1 MPEYCHRYKHHTDKI
16 NMIGFIS
23 SRGVGRI
30 ELFEENM
37 DAKIL
42 KRLLTNNVVASANKL
57 FGDTFHNWWFL
68 HDNDKK
74 FTSGLVRKWC
84 FDNGIQCLD
93 FPPYS
98 PDLNPIEHIWVDLK
112 KAVEKRNPQSLSDLK
127 QIIKEEWDKLS
138 ASRCAKLISSMEK
151 RCENVIA
158 NHGFRTKY

>member
-1 MPEYCHRYKHHTDKI
+1 
-16 NMIGFIS
+16 MIGFIS
-23 SRGVGRI
+23 SNGVGTI

-37 DAKIL
+37 DAKLL
-42 KRLLTNNVVASANKL
+42 KRLLTNNVVKSAQQL
-57 FGDTFHNWWFL
+57 YGDNFHNWWFL

-74 FTSGLVRKWC
+74 FTSGLVKKWC

-112 KAVEKRNPQSLSDLK
+112 KAVDKRNPASLEQLK
-127 QIIKEEWDKLS
+127 TIIKEEWEKLKPE
-138 ASRCAKLISSMEK
+138 RCAKLIASMRK

>member
-16 NMIGFIS
+16 NMIGFIL
-23 SRGVGRI
+23 SRGVGRM
-30 ELFEENM
+30 EENM
-37 DAKIL
+37 NAKIL